1 MTRVLPRLGLGFAGL
16 FAVAFPVLPVLW
28 LLWASLKTNA
38 EIFAFPPDLFAGFSM
53 SAYAAVL
60 SDPVSMRYLLNSYI
74 VALTVTA
81 ATLLVAS
88 ITGYALSRFDFALG
102 RILDVTIVG
111 VQAIPP
117 ITLLIPFFGLM
128 VAINLVDSLLA
139 LIVTYIVFTLP
150 YAVIMMHSYFNSI
163 SKELDESARID
174 GAGPVRVLVSILMP
188 IALPRYMTVGIYTF
202 MIAWN
207 EYLFALTLTSSDEV
221 RTIPVGILLLMGQNS
236 FHWNEIMA
244 LSLVSSLPALVM
256 FLFFQRYFIGGLSS
270 GAVKG

>member
-1 MTRVLPRLGLGFAGL
+1 MTRTLPRIALGTAAVL
-16 FAVAFPVLPVLW
+16 AVAVPVVPVLW
-28 LLWASLKTNA
+28 LLWASLKSNA
-38 EIFAFPPDLFAGFSM
+38 EIFAFPPELLTGLSLN
-53 SAYAAVL
+53 AYGEVI
-60 SDPVSMRYLLNSYI
+60 SDPVYMRYLANSYV
-74 VALTVTA
+74 VALAVTA

-102 RILDVTIVG
+102 RILDITIVG

-128 VAINLVDSLLA
+128 VAINLVDSLFA

-163 SKELDESARID
+163 PRQLDESARID
-174 GAGPVRVLVSILMP
+174 GAGPVRILASILMP
-188 IALPRYMTVGIYTF
+188 IALPGCVAVGIYTF

-221 RTIPVGILLLMGQNS
+221 RTIPVGILLLMGQNN

-256 FLFFQRYFIGGLSS
+256 FLFFQRYFIGGLGA